1 MVDALRRAN
10 EVLVPGGWLVDL
22 HPTDAPAKV
31 MVEANATGHVAAGD
45 APQRHAA
52 ATDAIAT
59 IVERGCFETA
69 AVVEFAFNTY
79 GDDVDELHQHIADN
93 WRDARFDHGTV
104 ARTREALRAAPP
116 GVRPRV
122 VETVRLTTLR
132 RLPASGA

>member
-1 MVDALRRAN
+1 MVDALRRAY

-22 HPTDAPAKV
+22 HPTDAPSIV
-31 MVEANATGHVAAGD
+31 TVVANATGHVAAGD

-52 ATDAIAT
+52 ATAAIVAA
-59 IVERGCFETA
+59 VERGWFETA

-79 GDDVDELHQHIADN
+79 GDDVDELHQYIADN
-93 WRDARFDHGTV
+93 WRDARFDGGTV
-104 ARTREALRAAPP
+104 ARTREALRTAPP

-132 RLPASGA
+132 RLDSRPA